1 MSNIRLFFLANILLN
16 SNYKLDKSQS
26 HYLTS
31 VMRVKVGESFS
42 LFNKSGEW
50 KAKIYQISESIVEF
64 SIIEKLRQKENTKE
78 IWLAFS
84 PIKSNYFNFMIQKA
98 TELGVTKF
106 VPIIFD
112 RTIVR
117 KVNKERLEKIIIEA
131 TEQSNRINVPL
142 LEKPQNLKSFISKN
156 IKKIDL
162 VFTDLNTKNKK
173 IEINKM
179 SKKPLCIIIGPEGDF
194 SEKERNQILN
204 FEEVKPI
211 KINENILRAET
222 AAISSISII
231 KYVLNL

>member
-1 MSNIRLFFLANILLN
+1 MSNIRLFYPESLSINLEA
-16 SNYKLDKSQS
+16 SLDKNQS
-26 HYLTS
+26 HYLS
-31 VMRVKVGESFS
+31 KVMRMKEGENFY
-42 LFNKSGEW
+42 LFNENGEW
-50 KAKIYQISESIVEF
+50 LTKINQISKGIVEF
-64 SIIEKLRQKENTKE
+64 SVIEKLRQKEDTKE

-173 IEINKM
+173 IEIDKM